1 MPLMETPMR
10 LLLTLAFTACS
21 ASSATREP
29 QPPQPPQPPQAPS
42 VPVTAAIDVVDGAP
56 ARGARMVFRARL
68 DRHGVWNAPISVEFV
83 VPRGAVVVGGK
94 TQALVANETDAPPTI
109 ELMLAEVPAEDLLL
123 VARSQVEGA
132 GFTAKVSYAFG
143 RPTPPKTGPD
153 KSGPSLTSPTGVDLG
168 PSVQIKK

>member
-1 MPLMETPMR
+1 MR
-10 LLLTLAFTACS
+10 RTLLALALTACS
-21 ASSATREP
+21 ASPTRDP

-56 ARGARMVFRARL
+56 ARGAHMVFRARL

-94 TQALVANETDAPPTI
+94 TQALVASEADAPPTL
-109 ELMLAEVPAEDLLL
+109 ELQLTEVPADDLLL

-132 GFTAKVSYAFG
+132 GFTAKVSYTFG
-143 RPTPPKTGPD
+143 RPKEPRTGPD